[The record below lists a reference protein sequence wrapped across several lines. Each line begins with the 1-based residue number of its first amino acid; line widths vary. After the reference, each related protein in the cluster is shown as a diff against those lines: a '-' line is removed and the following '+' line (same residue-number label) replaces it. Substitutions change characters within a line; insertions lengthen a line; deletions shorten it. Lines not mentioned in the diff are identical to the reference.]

1 MFYRTSSPSGPLPKK
16 KRKKFETN
24 NQAKLIREKN
34 NKRKDIVTENVHKRT
49 YISHERKSAAKG
61 QRQTEGVFLVKTKNV
76 FVPVK
81 RDNSGNIYSR
91 ISTVPR
97 GSERSE

>member
-1 MFYRTSSPSGPLPKK
+1 MK
-16 KRKKFETN
+16 E
-24 NQAKLIREKN
+24 E
-34 NKRKDIVTENVHKRT
+34 NKGENFVKMDE
-49 YISHERKSAAKG
+49 YNS
-61 QRQTEGVFLVKTKNV
+61 EGVFPVSTKNA

-81 RDNSGNIYSR
+81 RDNSVNTYSR

>member
-1 MFYRTSSPSGPLPKK
+1 MEK
-16 KRKKFETN
+16 
-24 NQAKLIREKN
+24 AKEGNRL
-34 NKRKDIVTENVHKRT
+34 
-49 YISHERKSAAKG
+49 
-61 QRQTEGVFLVKTKNV
+61 RQTEAFEADGIEFESLASCNQGVFLVKMKNA

-81 RDNSGNIYSR
+81 RDNSVNTYSR